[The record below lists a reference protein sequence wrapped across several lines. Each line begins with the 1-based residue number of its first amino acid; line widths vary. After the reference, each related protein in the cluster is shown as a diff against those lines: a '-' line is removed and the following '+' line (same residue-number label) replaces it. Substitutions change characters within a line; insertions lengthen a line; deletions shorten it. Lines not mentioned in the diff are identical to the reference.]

1 MLGEPMSFQAIWKT
15 AEDTFINLRSS
26 QLYIVLQVRISSVKL
41 STTLMKSE
49 R

>member
-15 AEDTFINLRSS
+15 AEDTFINLRSF
-26 QLYIVLQVRISSVKL
+26 QLYLVLQVRISSAKL
-41 STTLMKSE
+41 STILMKSE

>member
-26 QLYIVLQVRISSVKL
+26 QLYLVLQVRISTTNL
-41 STTLMKSE
+41 STILMKSE

>member
-1 MLGEPMSFQAIWKT
+1 MLGEPMSFQAIWKM

-26 QLYIVLQVRISSVKL
+26 QLYLVLQVRISTTNL
-41 STTLMKSE
+41 STILMKSE

>member
-15 AEDTFINLRSS
+15 AEDTFSNIRSS
-26 QLYIVLQVRISSVKL
+26 LLHLVLQVRISSTKL
-41 STTLMKSE
+41 STILMKSE